1 MADFLSLAATA
12 RSLEKLLNHA
22 FDVDEP
28 LGVGTQTK
36 AVLVRT
42 EDLDP
47 SGGVGVITAPALSI
61 FVYRVDFNRTMR
73 AAWSAVGNQE
83 GRAHLPLDLYLL
95 LTPWAE
101 NADFELRI
109 LGKAMEC
116 LDATPI
122 LTGPLLDPLG
132 NWAPGEAV
140 QICLADLTTEDLMR
154 TFDSLPVDYNLSVL
168 YVARVITLSER
179 VATPDPNV
187 LTLATG
193 TRPDVGPGVAA

>member
-132 NWAPGEAV
+132 NWAPGDAV

-179 VATPDPNV
+179 VASPDPNV

-193 TRPDVGPGVAA
+193 TKPGVAA

>member
-47 SGGVGVITAPALSI
+47 AGAVGVITAPALSL

-73 AAWSAVGNQE
+73 AAWSAVANQE

-179 VATPDPNV
+179 VASPDPNV

-193 TRPDVGPGVAA
+193 TKPGVSP

>member
-28 LGVGTQTK
+28 LGALAPTK

-42 EDLDP
+42 EDFDAA
-47 SGGVGVITAPALSI
+47 GAVGLITAPALSL

-73 AAWSAVGNQE
+73 AAWSGVGAQE
-83 GRAHLPLDLYLL
+83 GRAHLPLDLYFL

-122 LTGPLLDPLG
+122 LSGPLLDPLG

-154 TFDSLPVDYNLSVL
+154 TFDSLPADYKLSVL

-179 VATPDPNV
+179 AATPDPNV
-187 LTLATG
+187 LTLAKG
-193 TRPDVGPGVAA
+193 AKPGVTP